1 MQDGLHFA
9 CIIDMLLDTETC
21 LLQSAHRSHI
31 SKRSEL
37 AAHIEHAINL
47 QPELLSLELD
57 LWQEAVELF
66 PAFFALSIGVDDKLC
81 IASRAQRTDKS
92 A

>member
-1 MQDGLHFA
+1 MQDVLRFA
-9 CIIDMLLDTETC
+9 CLAMLPDRETC
-21 LLQSAHRSHI
+21 LPQSAHNLHI
-31 SKRSEL
+31 PKRSEL
-37 AAHIEHAINL
+37 AAHVEHTINL
-47 QPELLSLELD
+47 QSDFLSLELG

-66 PAFFALSIGVDDKLC
+66 PAIFALFIGVDDKLC